1 MTTQPIDPRSAEAEA
16 ADEKLHTEFDA
27 EENVEEAEA
36 VLEAEEMLA
45 TETSEQFP
53 LTEATLEIIDAE
65 EGETE
70 AFAATAAGTDRD
82 AELEEL
88 IGKADVEPSLDE
100 ILRLRTR
107 GER

>member
-1 MTTQPIDPRSAEAEA
+1 MTTQPFDPRFGEAEA

-27 EENVEEAEA
+27 EENFE
-36 VLEAEEMLA
+36 EAEEMLA
-45 TETSEQFP
+45 TETSEQLP
-53 LTEATLEIIDAE
+53 LTEAALESIDAE

-70 AFAATAAGTDRD
+70 AFAAATVGTDRD
-82 AELEEL
+82 AELVEL
-88 IGKADVEPSLDE
+88 VDRADHEPSLDE